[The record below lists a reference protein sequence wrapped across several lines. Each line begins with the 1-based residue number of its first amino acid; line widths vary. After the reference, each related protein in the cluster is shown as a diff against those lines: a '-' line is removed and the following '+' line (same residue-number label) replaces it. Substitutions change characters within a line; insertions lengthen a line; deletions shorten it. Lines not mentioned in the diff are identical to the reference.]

1 MSLTE
6 KQKKYLRRLGHDL
19 EPVLLTGGAGLT
31 AGLLAELDAS
41 LAHHELLKV
50 RIRAGDRA
58 SRDALIRTLCEGSGA
73 ELVQRIGHVALLWRP
88 NPERRKIV
96 LPAQAQI

>member
-6 KQKKYLRRLGHDL
+6 KQKKHLRTLGHSL

-31 AGLLAELDAS
+31 PGLLAELDTT
-41 LAHHELLKV
+41 LAHHELIKMRV
-50 RIRAGDRA
+50 RAADRA
-58 SRDALIRTLCEGSGA
+58 SRDEMIEALCEASGA

-88 NPERRKIV
+88 NPERRRVI
-96 LPAQAQI
+96 LP